1 MCGIAAFL
9 ANDGRISVE
18 KLKGATHSLHH
29 RGPDGQRVWISPNQ
43 RVGLGHAR
51 LSIIDLTTGDQ
62 PIANED
68 ERIHIVVNGEFYD
81 FERQRRELERCG
93 HLFRT
98 RSDSEIALHLY
109 EESGVHC
116 VQQLRGEFA
125 FVLWDEANQT
135 LFAARDRFG
144 IKPLYYAVYQGAL
157 YLASEIK
164 ALFAAGVP
172 ARWDHEYF
180 YQHATGP
187 AMPDRTLF
195 EGVHQVP
202 PGHYLTAT
210 RSGMRIFR
218 YWELNYPPAD
228 ELWADKRDE
237 TVFIEEFSAE
247 FAEAVQ
253 LRMRADVP
261 VGCYLS
267 GGLDSCAVLGFAA
280 RVSNSPI
287 QAFTLTF
294 DQAAYDEGD
303 IAREMAARAGANFR
317 SIPIKQSDIADNFA
331 DAIWHSET
339 LFSNGHGVSKYLL
352 SRAVRDAGYKVVYT
366 GEGSDEIF
374 GGYVHFRTDMLQHN
388 TRDQD
393 AAETQRLLQQL
404 ETANRVSRGL
414 LMPAGETG
422 SLKSVERL
430 LGFVPGCM
438 KVFAAQGQQRQTLF
452 DADFKAR
459 FAGRDSARLFLD
471 SLDLPTVLS
480 GRDPLNKSLFIWAK
494 SFLPN
499 YILNLLGDRME
510 MAHSVEGRVPFLD
523 HHVVECVCRAPV
535 SLKIRG
541 VIEKYLLREAAKPLI
556 TETVYRRQKHPFLS
570 PPVTTVPTERFH
582 QMMQDTLRSSNLASL
597 PFYDRK
603 KVIALLDRL
612 PAMSDSDRVGW
623 DPVLMSV
630 LSACVIQHQFGLAAK
645 SNGNGPSANGSRPV
659 NGDLAGTAAQ
669 HAPPGAGL
677 KPNAATIKAY
687 KLLDSPEAWCQEA
700 PAEDQHG
707 NKLQAFDPRA
717 VKWCA
722 LGAIQK
728 TYDPS
733 QWEEAMDCV
742 LRALSVSEQGLA
754 RMSKSDK
761 ACCLMEWNDDR
772 QNSLKEIW
780 EILFS
785 ADI

>member
-1 MCGIAAFL
+1 MCGITAFFSS
-9 ANDGRISVE
+9 DKRISAE
-18 KLKGATHSLHH
+18 RLKRATNSLHH
-29 RGPDGQRVWISPNQ
+29 RGPDSQGAWLSPNQ

-81 FERQRRELERCG
+81 FERQRRELERRG

-109 EESGVHC
+109 EEFGAHC

-125 FVLWDEANQT
+125 FVLWDEGNRS

-144 IKPLYYAVYQGAL
+144 IKPLYYTVYDETL

-164 ALFAAGVP
+164 ALFVAGVP

-180 YQHATGP
+180 YQHVTGP
-187 AMPDRTLF
+187 AMSDRTLF
-195 EGVHQVP
+195 HGVHQVP
-202 PGHYLTAT
+202 PGHCLTAT
-210 RSGMRIFR
+210 TNGMRISR
-218 YWELNYPPAD
+218 YWEFNYPPAD
-228 ELWADKRDE
+228 ELRANTRDE
-237 TVFIEEFSAE
+237 SAFVEEFAAVFE
-247 FAEAVQ
+247 EAVR

-280 RVSNSPI
+280 RLSSLPI

-294 DQAAYDEGD
+294 DQAAYDEGY
-303 IAREMAARAGANFR
+303 IAREMAARAGANFHP
-317 SIPIKQSDIADNFA
+317 IPITQSDIADNFA

-339 LFSNGHGVSKYLL
+339 LFYNGHGVSKYLL

-374 GGYVHFRTDMLQHN
+374 GGYVHFRVDMLQHN
-388 TRDQD
+388 TQGQD
-393 AAETQRLLQQL
+393 AAEVQRLLQQL
-404 ETANRVSRGL
+404 ETANSVSRGM
-414 LMPAGETG
+414 LMPAGKTG
-422 SLKSVERL
+422 SLESVERV
-430 LGFVPGCM
+430 LGFVPGCL
-438 KVFAAQGQQRQTLF
+438 KVFSAGGQQQQTLF
-452 DADFKAR
+452 AADFKAR

-471 SLDLPTVLS
+471 SLDVPAVLR
-480 GRDPLNKSLFIWAK
+480 GRDPLNKSLFVWAK
-494 SFLPN
+494 SVLPN

-541 VIEKYLLREAAKPLI
+541 LTEKYLLREAAKPLI

-582 QMMQDTLRSSNLASL
+582 QMMQDTLRGPVLAWL
-597 PFYDRK
+597 PYDQK
-603 KVIALLDRL
+603 KVVALLDQL

-623 DPVLMSV
+623 DPALMSV
-630 LSACVIQHQFGLAAK
+630 LSACVIQERFGLGSKKAA
-645 SNGNGPSANGSRPV
+645 
-659 NGDLAGTAAQ
+659 
-669 HAPPGAGL
+669 
-677 KPNAATIKAY
+677 
-687 KLLDSPEAWCQEA
+687 
-700 PAEDQHG
+700 
-707 NKLQAFDPRA
+707 
-717 VKWCA
+717 
-722 LGAIQK
+722 
-728 TYDPS
+728 
-733 QWEEAMDCV
+733 
-742 LRALSVSEQGLA
+742 A
-754 RMSKSDK
+754 R
-761 ACCLMEWNDDR
+761 
-772 QNSLKEIW
+772 
-780 EILFS
+780 
-785 ADI
+785 

>member
-1 MCGIAAFL
+1 MCGIAAFFSS
-9 ANDGRISVE
+9 GKRISADR
-18 KLKGATHSLHH
+18 LKRATNTLHH
-29 RGPDGQRVWISPNQ
+29 RGPDSQGVWLSSNQ

-51 LSIIDLTTGDQ
+51 LSIIDLTSGDQ

-68 ERIHIVVNGEFYD
+68 EQIHIVVNGEFYD
-81 FERQRRELERCG
+81 FERQRRELERRG

-109 EESGVHC
+109 EEFGAHC

-125 FVLWDEANQT
+125 FVLWDDANQT

-144 IKPLYYAVYQGAL
+144 IKPLYYGVHNDTL

-172 ARWDHEYF
+172 ARWDHAYF

-187 AMPDRTLF
+187 AMSDRTLF

-210 RSGMRIFR
+210 TNGMRILR
-218 YWELNYPPAD
+218 YWEFYYPPAD
-228 ELWADKRDE
+228 ELGADMRDE
-237 TVFIEEFSAE
+237 SACVEEFAAVFE
-247 FAEAVQ
+247 EAVR

-267 GGLDSCAVLGFAA
+267 GGLDSCAVLGFAS
-280 RVSNSPI
+280 RLSSTLI

-303 IAREMAARAGANFR
+303 IACEMAARAGANFHP
-317 SIPIKQSDIADNFA
+317 IPIKQSDIADNFA

-388 TRDQD
+388 TQGQD
-393 AAETQRLLQQL
+393 AAEVQRLLQQL
-404 ETANRVSRGL
+404 ETANSVSRGM
-414 LMPAGETG
+414 LMPAGKTG
-422 SLKSVERL
+422 SLESVERL
-430 LGFVPGCM
+430 LGFVPGCL
-438 KVFAAQGQQRQTLF
+438 KVFAAQGQQRQILF
-452 DADFKAR
+452 NADFKTR

-471 SLDLPTVLS
+471 SLDVPAVLR
-480 GRDPLNKSLFIWAK
+480 GRDPLNKSLFVWAK

-523 HHVVECVCRAPV
+523 HQVVECVCRAPV

-541 VIEKYLLREAAKPLI
+541 VTEKYLLREAAKPLI

-582 QMMQDTLRSSNLASL
+582 QMMQDTLRGPVLASL
-597 PFYDRK
+597 PFYDQK
-603 KVIALLDRL
+603 KVVTLLDQL
-612 PAMSDSDRVGW
+612 PAMSDSDRIGW
-623 DPVLMSV
+623 DPALMSV
-630 LSACVIQHQFGLAAK
+630 LSACVIQERFGLGSKKSAGNDAFAVGSQPVTGISRRGSPQPAAW
-645 SNGNGPSANGSRPV
+645 S
-659 NGDLAGTAAQ
+659 L
-669 HAPPGAGL
+669 
-677 KPNAATIKAY
+677 
-687 KLLDSPEAWCQEA
+687 PENSF
-700 PAEDQHG
+700 H
-707 NKLQAFDPRA
+707 
-717 VKWCA
+717 
-722 LGAIQK
+722 I
-728 TYDPS
+728 T
-733 QWEEAMDCV
+733 
-742 LRALSVSEQGLA
+742 
-754 RMSKSDK
+754 
-761 ACCLMEWNDDR
+761 DD
-772 QNSLKEIW
+772 
-780 EILFS
+780 
-785 ADI
+785 A